1 MTCCWWCCHAFDGKP
16 LGLPYKHDSVRDVF
30 HTMGYYCS
38 WECMKAWN
46 MNSKSVKA
54 PEINM
59 NITMLKKRM
68 FNRVESTRSA
78 PSRYCLKMFGGS
90 IDIEDFRKGLNDCW
104 VHLPNINFYP
114 IVINKYS
121 GILRDVPKDDEE
133 ETGISRDRA
142 KIEDINNSESTG
154 GELRLKRPIPLKK
167 NKNNLETLMGL
178 KLRSKE

>member
-1 MTCCWWCCHAFDGKP
+1 MSCCWWCCHTFDGKP
-16 LGLPYKHDSVRDVF
+16 LRLPYKYDSVKNEF
-30 HTMGYYCS
+30 HAMGYFCS

-46 MNSKSVKA
+46 MDSRNMRS
-54 PEINM
+54 PDINM
-59 NITMLKKRM
+59 NITLLKKRM
-68 FNRVESTRSA
+68 FNRVEMTRPA
-78 PSRYCLKMFGGS
+78 PNRYCLKMFGGS
-90 IDIEDFRKGLNDCW
+90 VDIKEFRKGLNDKW
-104 VHLPNINFYP
+104 VNLPNINFYP

-121 GILRDVPKDDEE
+121 GIVKENVSEDVF
-133 ETGISRDRA
+133 SRDES